1 MEILKKKLCNELIRG
16 GYVKEMDIVKHSYST
31 DRMNRLDNAVEKE
44 NNICPTLTTR
54 CDCLGVVVYDKKKN
68 A

>member
-1 MEILKKKLCNELIRG
+1 
-16 GYVKEMDIVKHSYST
+16 MDIVKHSYST